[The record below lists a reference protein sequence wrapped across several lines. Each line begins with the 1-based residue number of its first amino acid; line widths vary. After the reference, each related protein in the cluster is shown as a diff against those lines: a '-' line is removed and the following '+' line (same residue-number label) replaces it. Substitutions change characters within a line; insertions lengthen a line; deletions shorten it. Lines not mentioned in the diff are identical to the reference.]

1 MTETKYL
8 EIMVLASKL
17 FRNYR
22 TKKVANGVTVH
33 DGLNYWVALVAFK
46 EGLDVGAR

>member
-8 EIMVLASKL
+8 EIMEFASKL
-17 FRNYR
+17 FRNYS
-22 TKKVANGVTVH
+22 TKKVTNDVTVY
-33 DGLNYWVALVAFK
+33 DELDYWVALVAFK